1 MSGKS
6 ISIRKKI
13 ALFNLLPAL
22 VFYIILSF
30 VFLFFAFRYVSSE
43 IAINHINETLRYSAI
58 VDSNLRFVVNLGW
71 ALSSVSSISDLENF
85 GLNDFLNNDE
95 SISHVVSVSLVEF
108 IENQAG
114 YDRRDRV
121 LWHSEHSQISE
132 NVLFEAYPHVD
143 DTYFIDNDSLRK
155 NGQYWYVH
163 GVIKDPDLF
172 ITSYI
177 IRSIRQ
183 NGRLGFVRIDIDGR
197 KLLGDAVNLSH
208 DSRAVIA
215 NQHGDIVFA
224 NGISLP
230 RMRSIHEFAKKGPCT
245 GYSEL
250 FFPDI
255 GNNSVSD
262 FILNPIVS
270 HDDHSSPC
278 DYFVN
283 VLDEV
288 VNSGRLTS
296 VRIESRGYTRW
307 STAVPLGTVGW
318 FFSFAIKES
327 YILTPLRKQAVL
339 SGSLISIACLCSILC
354 LWIVSGRIVSPLNR
368 LKEEMNAFGSVT
380 SYNNQYG
387 FEVNDEIDSL
397 HRSFHQLKNRLLS
410 REGEIQ
416 RLRFT
421 NFGSLVNQLKGGYF
435 YFSLSKSGKIKYVS
449 PSIKS
454 VLGFSEE
461 QFVGLFQDYLTD
473 ALSNYLFKSMLQET
487 FADTRPES
495 FELEMMHRDG
505 TSRFI
510 EVYCG
515 WLEHKGDLSSCGPT
529 SELTIEGLGNDVT
542 NRVKDAERF
551 RLLVAGSP
559 DAIVIT
565 DNKGIIQLINRQVVN
580 LFRYD
585 DEDIVG
591 LPLSILIDPESR
603 DQLVLLD
610 RLEVNSPE
618 THCLNEV
625 LSRGYNRHGFSFPVE
640 ISSNVLM
647 TLDGAIISIVF
658 RDITEREAIQNEL
671 LRAKETAEKASSAKS
686 LFLSH
691 ISHELRTPL
700 NGVLGY
706 AQLLLTDSEI
716 HDHCRESLGCLESCG
731 LHLLTMI
738 NDILDITKIESGAVK
753 ADPVPFNLMHTIE
766 VVLANVRELAFAKA
780 LELKVT
786 VNEYVPDEIVAD
798 HIKLRQVLIN
808 LVGNAVKFSSKGSIC
823 LNLSIVTGKLLF
835 EVIDRGP
842 GIALEEVNRLFQP
855 FTQLNQGSDSG
866 GVGLGL
872 SICYRLVKAMGGEL
886 QVDSVLGEGSNFY
899 FSIPCQTCE
908 GKEVSALSL
917 NIDHSVGITSH
928 SISATKGKIL
938 VVDDSQ
944 TNRNM
949 LVKALESRSYS
960 VDAAAD
966 GVKALELF
974 HANRY
979 EVILMDLR
987 MPVMDGFEA
996 ARSILAVSGQKT
1008 VNIIAVSA
1016 SVTDSTQMK
1025 ITEYGFASFISKP
1038 IRFDQLFEI
1047 LEHYM
1052 GSDQTNELSMQV
1064 ERVVISEMTAAM
1076 KRSLDIGDID
1086 SLHRIASTWVGNRG
1100 YGDYPNKIVAAC
1112 KSLDIHQ
1119 LETLCDELKSSQG

>member
-1 MSGKS
+1 MENLKS
-6 ISIRKKI
+6 S
-13 ALFNLLPAL
+13 
-22 VFYIILSF
+22 
-30 VFLFFAFRYVSSE
+30 
-43 IAINHINETLRYSAI
+43 
-58 VDSNLRFVVNLGW
+58 
-71 ALSSVSSISDLENF
+71 
-85 GLNDFLNNDE
+85 
-95 SISHVVSVSLVEF
+95 
-108 IENQAG
+108 
-114 YDRRDRV
+114 
-121 LWHSEHSQISE
+121 
-132 NVLFEAYPHVD
+132 
-143 DTYFIDNDSLRK
+143 
-155 NGQYWYVH
+155 
-163 GVIKDPDLF
+163 
-172 ITSYI
+172 
-177 IRSIRQ
+177 
-183 NGRLGFVRIDIDGR
+183 
-197 KLLGDAVNLSH
+197 
-208 DSRAVIA
+208 
-215 NQHGDIVFA
+215 
-224 NGISLP
+224 
-230 RMRSIHEFAKKGPCT
+230 T

-255 GNNSVSD
+255 SNNSVSD
-262 FILNPIVS
+262 FILNPVIS
-270 HDDHSSPC
+270 HENQSLPC
-278 DYFVN
+278 GYF
-283 VLDEV
+283 LEALGEV
-288 VNSGRLTS
+288 VSSGRLTS
-296 VRIESRGYTRW
+296 VRIASRGYTRW
-307 STAVPLGTVGW
+307 STAVPLPTAGW

-327 YILTPLRKQAVL
+327 YILAPLIKQAVL
-339 SGSLISIACLCSILC
+339 SGGLILIALLCSILC

-368 LKEEMNAFGSVT
+368 LKEEMNAFGGVA
-380 SYNNQYG
+380 SYFGQSG
-387 FEVNDEIDSL
+387 CEINDEVVSL
-397 HRSFHQLKNRLLS
+397 QRSFHQLKNRLLS
-410 REGEIQ
+410 RENEIKK
-416 RLRFT
+416 LSFN
-421 NFGSLVNQLKGGYF
+421 NFGSLINQLKGGYF
-435 YFSLSKSGKIKYVS
+435 YFSLSEFGEIKYVS

-461 QFVGLFQDYLTD
+461 QFVGFFQSYLTD
-473 ALSNYLFKSMLQET
+473 SSTNIFFKSMLQDR
-487 FADTRPES
+487 FMDSRLES
-495 FELEMMHRDG
+495 FELEMIHRDG

-515 WLEHKGDLSSCGPT
+515 GLAHQGDLTSYGST
-529 SELTIEGLGNDVT
+529 SEFSIEGLGSDVT

-565 DNKGIIQLINRQVVN
+565 DDKGVIQLINRQVVS

-591 LPLSILIDPESR
+591 LPLSVLIDPESR

-625 LSRGYNRHGFSFPVE
+625 LSRGYNRHGFSFPIE

-706 AQLLLTDSEI
+706 AQILLIDSGI
-716 HDHCRESLGCLESCG
+716 PDHCRESLGCLESCG

-738 NDILDITKIESGAVK
+738 NDILDITKIESGTVK
-753 ADPVPFNLMHTIE
+753 TDAVPFNLKQTIE
-766 VVLANVRELAFAKA
+766 VVLANVRELAYAKV
-780 LELKVT
+780 LEVKVT

-798 HIKLRQVLIN
+798 NIKLRQILIN
-808 LVGNAVKFSSKGSIC
+808 LVGNAVKFSSEGIIY
-823 LNLSIVTGKLLF
+823 LNLSVVSGRLLF
-835 EVIDRGP
+835 EVIDSGP
-842 GIALEEVNRLFQP
+842 GIALEEVSRLFQP
-855 FTQLNQGSDSG
+855 FTQLNQGTDSG

-872 SICYRLVKAMGGEL
+872 SICHRLVKAMGGEL

-1064 ERVVISEMTAAM
+1064 EHVVISEMTAAM
-1076 KRSLDIGDID
+1076 KRTLDIGDID
-1086 SLHRIASTWVGNRG
+1086 SLYRVASTWVGNRG
-1100 YGDYPNKIVAAC
+1100 YGDYPDKIVAAC